1 MRSIVSQW
9 VPFLLLVGYLILGI
23 VCCTPSGV
31 LSFGGA

>member
-23 VCCTPSGV
+23 VCRTPSGV